1 MYRDMATSITSLF
14 KKIKKKRTS
23 QRLVLFLLLVEIQ
36 PIAARRHAGFILS
49 KRAW

>member
-1 MYRDMATSITSLF
+1 MDMATSITSLF
-14 KKIKKKRTS
+14 KKKIKKKRTS